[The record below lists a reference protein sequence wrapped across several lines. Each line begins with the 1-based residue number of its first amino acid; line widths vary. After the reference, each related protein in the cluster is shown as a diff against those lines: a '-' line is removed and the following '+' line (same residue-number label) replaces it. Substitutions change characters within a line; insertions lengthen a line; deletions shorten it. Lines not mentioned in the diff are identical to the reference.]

1 LNRILP
7 AEIKRKTQNLNT
19 TLSSQKIL
27 RKSFMEI
34 ETTINLDEGKEVWL
48 NVKVKFYDDGVGNYE
63 FFGGKG
69 YDKKLGFD
77 IVSVSHDEELTD
89 EERKEVEEYLE
100 SNEFQEKIGLLIES

>member
-1 LNRILP
+1 
-7 AEIKRKTQNLNT
+7 
-19 TLSSQKIL
+19 
-27 RKSFMEI
+27 MEI

-48 NVKVKFYDDGVGNYE
+48 NVKVRFYDDGVGNYE

-89 EERKEVEEYLE
+89 EERKQVEEYLE
-100 SNEFQEKIGLLIES
+100 SNEFEEKIGLLIES